1 MPPTLKRVVRLDSI
15 PIRKAVFTDEGYLKD
30 RPILTSTGIF
40 EYTNPDG
47 SIRRE
52 LRLPEDVF
60 APESLASYK
69 GKPIIITHDAGLV
82 NKDNVRDN
90 QVGTILSEGIPSG
103 NDVKA
108 DIIIHATDEMKDKG
122 YKELSL
128 GYNLDLEETP
138 GEWKGQPYDAIQR
151 NIIINHL
158 ALVREARAGEQARL
172 NIDSRDSDTLK
183 GGKSMK
189 NTPKKTVRGDGILS
203 KEELEQAIKEY
214 KARRAKEADA
224 EKPVASE
231 QKPKATP
238 EKKPA
243 VEPEKV
249 EKKAEVKEEVKP
261 TEKEK
266 PTFDEDVEAVETVEK
281 KPETV
286 EEKIEK
292 VKENRNMRDEEGDPK
307 DKLSAM
313 GMIAH
318 QDEDIDTLFDIIDTL
333 LAEREFKMKEDCA
346 KADSDDDA
354 IPDRDKAGE
363 SVANCDGEEEEE
375 EEDFEF
381 EEDEDDEAEGD
392 PEDDEDWDFEE
403 DEDDEVEE
411 EEEEEETFEEDED
424 DEDVSFEEEEDWEE
438 DEDDEEEWEE
448 EEDEE
453 FQTDSH
459 DSPIPDSTGEVHH
472 VKKLNSDS
480 VDAVINERIAL
491 GMMGRKLNMDGLEK
505 LSIMAAKKRIVK
517 AVRPNIRLDGKSNAY
532 INAAYDCAVDE
543 IKKRSHK
550 GVKYQKK
557 QMFNKDSRSVEDTK
571 SSVDARREMIERQIN
586 RNK

>member
-15 PIRKAVFTDEGYLKD
+15 PIRKAVFTDEGYLLDK
-30 RPILTSTGIF
+30 PILTSTGIF

-47 SIRRE
+47 SVRRE

-69 GKPIIITHDAGLV
+69 SKPIIITHDAGLV
-82 NKDNVRDN
+82 NKDNVHDN
-90 QVGTILSEGIPSG
+90 QVGTILSEGFRDG
-103 NDVKA
+103 DDVRA
-108 DIIIHATDEMKDKG
+108 EIVIHDTDEMKDRG

-151 NIIINHL
+151 NILINHL

-231 QKPKATP
+231 QKPEPTP

-243 VEPEKV
+243 AEPEKAV
-249 EKKAEVKEEVKP
+249 EKAEIKEEVKP

-266 PTFDEDVEAVETVEK
+266 PTFDEDVEAVEAVEK
-281 KPETV
+281 EPETV

-333 LAEREFKMKEDCA
+333 LAEREFKMK
-346 KADSDDDA
+346 KDSDDDA

-363 SVANCDGEEEEE
+363 SVANCDGEDEEEE
-375 EEDFEF
+375 EEEFEF

-392 PEDDEDWDFEE
+392 PEDDEDFEGWDE
-403 DEDDEVEE
+403 DEDEEV
-411 EEEEEETFEEDED
+411 EEEEETFEEDED
-424 DEDVSFEEEEDWEE
+424 DEEASFEEEEWDE
-438 DEDDEEEWEE
+438 DEDDEWEE
-448 EEDEE
+448 EEEEE
-453 FQTDSH
+453 FKADSH
-459 DSPIPDSTGEVHH
+459 DSAIPDSTGEVHH

-491 GMMGRKLNMDGLEK
+491 GMMGRKLHMDGLEK
-505 LSIMAAKKRIVK
+505 LGIMAAKKRIVK
-517 AVRPNIRLDGKSNAY
+517 AVRPNIRLDGKSDAY

-543 IKKRSHK
+543 IQKRSHK

-557 QMFNKDSRSVEDTK
+557 QMFNKDSRTEETGK
-571 SSVDARREMIERQIN
+571 SSADARREMIERQIN

>member
-1 MPPTLKRVVRLDSI
+1 MPPTLRRVVRLDSI
-15 PIRKAVFTDEGYLKD
+15 PIRKAVFTDEGYLRDK
-30 RPILTSTGIF
+30 PILTSTGIF

-60 APESLASYK
+60 AKESLASYK

-82 NKDNVRDN
+82 TKDNVHDN
-90 QVGTILSEGIPSG
+90 QVGTILSEGFQDG
-103 NDVKA
+103 ENVRA
-108 DIIIHATDEMKDKG
+108 DIVIHDTDEMKDRG

-138 GEWKGQPYDAIQR
+138 GTWHGQPYDAIQR

-172 NIDSRDSDTLK
+172 NIDSRDSDILK
-183 GGKSMK
+183 GGKSMNK
-189 NTPKKTVRGDGILS
+189 TPKKTVRGDGILS

-214 KARRAKEADA
+214 KARRAKEADKD
-224 EKPVASE
+224 EPVASE
-231 QKPKATP
+231 PKPEPAPDKTP
-238 EKKPA
+238 EKKP
-243 VEPEKV
+243 ES
-249 EKKAEVKEEVKP
+249 KEEVKP

-281 KPETV
+281 KPESV
-286 EEKIEK
+286 EDKIQQ

-346 KADSDDDA
+346 KTDSDDDA
-354 IPDRDKAGE
+354 IPDRDKKGE
-363 SVANCDGEEEEE
+363 SVSNCDGEEVEEE
-375 EEDFEF
+375 EVEVK
-381 EEDEDDEAEGD
+381 EEPEGD
-392 PEDDEDWDFEE
+392 PEDDEDWEDEDWEEDSDEEEEDFEVEEDFEE
-403 DEDDEVEE
+403 DSDDSTV
-411 EEEEEETFEEDED
+411 FE
-424 DEDVSFEEEEDWEE
+424 EEEEDWEE
-438 DEDDEEEWEE
+438 DEEDEWEE
-448 EEDEE
+448 EEEE
-453 FQTDSH
+453 VQCDSH
-459 DSPIPDSTGEVHH
+459 DSVIPDSTGEVHH

-480 VDAVINERIAL
+480 VDAVINQRIAL
-491 GMMGRKLNMDGLEK
+491 GMLGRKLNMDGLEK
-505 LSIMAAKKRIVK
+505 LGIMSAKKRIIK
-517 AVRPNIRLDGKSNAY
+517 AVRPNIRLDGKSDAY

-543 IKKRSHK
+543 IQKRSRK

-557 QMFNKDSRSVEDTK
+557 QMFNKDSKVRAEEGGK
-571 SSVDARREMIERQIN
+571 SSADARREMIERQIN

>member
-1 MPPTLKRVVRLDSI
+1 
-15 PIRKAVFTDEGYLKD
+15 
-30 RPILTSTGIF
+30 
-40 EYTNPDG
+40 
-47 SIRRE
+47 
-52 LRLPEDVF
+52 
-60 APESLASYK
+60 
-69 GKPIIITHDAGLV
+69 
-82 NKDNVRDN
+82 
-90 QVGTILSEGIPSG
+90 
-103 NDVKA
+103 
-108 DIIIHATDEMKDKG
+108 
-122 YKELSL
+122 
-128 GYNLDLEETP
+128 
-138 GEWKGQPYDAIQR
+138 
-151 NIIINHL
+151 
-158 ALVREARAGEQARL
+158 
-172 NIDSRDSDTLK
+172 
-183 GGKSMK
+183 MK

-231 QKPKATP
+231 QKPEPTP

-243 VEPEKV
+243 AEPEKAV
-249 EKKAEVKEEVKP
+249 EKAEIKEEVKP

-266 PTFDEDVEAVETVEK
+266 PTFDEDVEAVEAVEK
-281 KPETV
+281 EPETV

-333 LAEREFKMKEDCA
+333 LAEREFKMK
-346 KADSDDDA
+346 KDSDDDA

-363 SVANCDGEEEEE
+363 SVANCDGEDEEEE
-375 EEDFEF
+375 EEEFEF

-392 PEDDEDWDFEE
+392 PEDDEDFEGWDE
-403 DEDDEVEE
+403 DEDEEV
-411 EEEEEETFEEDED
+411 EEEEETFEEDED
-424 DEDVSFEEEEDWEE
+424 DEEASFEEEEWDE
-438 DEDDEEEWEE
+438 DEDDEWEE
-448 EEDEE
+448 EEEEE
-453 FQTDSH
+453 FKADSH
-459 DSPIPDSTGEVHH
+459 DSAIPDSTGEVHH

-491 GMMGRKLNMDGLEK
+491 GMMGRKLHMDGLEK
-505 LSIMAAKKRIVK
+505 LGIMAAKKRIVK
-517 AVRPNIRLDGKSNAY
+517 AVRPNIRLDGKSDAY

-543 IKKRSHK
+543 IQKRSHK

-557 QMFNKDSRSVEDTK
+557 QMFNKDSRTEETGK
-571 SSVDARREMIERQIN
+571 SSADARREMIERQIN

>member
-15 PIRKAVFTDEGYLKD
+15 PIRKAVFTDEGYLED

-60 APESLASYK
+60 APESLKSYK

-82 NKDNVRDN
+82 NKDNVHDN
-90 QVGTILSEGIPSG
+90 QIGTILSEGIPSG

-108 DIIIHATDEMKDKG
+108 DIIIHATDEMKDRG

-231 QKPKATP
+231 QKPEPAP

-243 VEPEKV
+243 VKPEKPA
-249 EKKAEVKEEVKP
+249 EKAEAKEEVKP
-261 TEKEK
+261 TEEEK
-266 PTFDEDVEAVETVEK
+266 PAFDEDVEAVEVVEK

-333 LAEREFKMKEDCA
+333 LAEREFKMK
-346 KADSDDDA
+346 KDSDDDA

-363 SVANCDGEEEEE
+363 SVANCDGEAVEE

-381 EEDEDDEAEGD
+381 EEDEDDDAEGD
-392 PEDDEDWDFEE
+392 PEDDVDFEFEE

-411 EEEEEETFEEDED
+411 VEEEETFEKDED
-424 DEDVSFEEEEDWEE
+424 DEEASFEEEDEEWEE

-448 EEDEE
+448 EEE

-459 DSPIPDSTGEVHH
+459 DSAIPDSTGEVHH

-480 VDAVINERIAL
+480 VDAVINQRIAL
-491 GMMGRKLNMDGLEK
+491 GMIGRKLHMDGLEK
-505 LSIMAAKKRIVK
+505 LGIMAAKKRIVK
-517 AVRPNIRLDGKSNAY
+517 AVRPNIRLDGKSDAY

-543 IKKRSHK
+543 IQKRSHK

-557 QMFNKDSRSVEDTK
+557 QMFNKDSRVEETGK

>member
-1 MPPTLKRVVRLDSI
+1 M
-15 PIRKAVFTDEGYLKD
+15 
-30 RPILTSTGIF
+30 
-40 EYTNPDG
+40 NPDG

-60 APESLASYK
+60 AKESLASYK

-82 NKDNVRDN
+82 TKDNVHDN
-90 QVGTILSEGIPSG
+90 QVGTILSEGFQDG
-103 NDVKA
+103 ENVRA
-108 DIIIHATDEMKDKG
+108 DIVIHDTDEMKDRG

-138 GEWKGQPYDAIQR
+138 GTWHGQPYDAIQR

-172 NIDSRDSDTLK
+172 NIDSRDSDILK

-189 NTPKKTVRGDGILS
+189 KSPKKTVRGDGILS

-214 KARRAKEADA
+214 KARRAKEAD
-224 EKPVASE
+224 EDKPVASE
-231 QKPKATP
+231 QKPEAAP
-238 EKKPA
+238 EKAPVKPEK
-243 VEPEKV
+243 EPEKP
-249 EKKAEVKEEVKP
+249 AKEEVKP
-261 TEKEK
+261 TEKEE
-266 PTFDEDVEAVETVEK
+266 PTFDEDVEAVEK
-281 KPETV
+281 KPKSV
-286 EEKIEK
+286 EEKIQQ
-292 VKENRNMRDEEGDPK
+292 VKDNRNARDEEGDPK

-346 KADSDDDA
+346 KTDSDDDA

-375 EEDFEF
+375 EVDVEVK
-381 EEDEDDEAEGD
+381 EEPEGD

-403 DEDDEVEE
+403 DGDEEEEDFEVEE
-411 EEEEEETFEEDED
+411 DFEEDED
-424 DEDVSFEEEEDWEE
+424 DATVFEEEEEDWEE
-438 DEDDEEEWEE
+438 DEDDDWEDEDEE
-448 EEDEE
+448 EEEE
-453 FQTDSH
+453 EVKFETDSH
-459 DSPIPDSTGEVHH
+459 DSDIPDSTGEVHH
-472 VKKLNSDS
+472 VKKLNADS
-480 VDAVINERIAL
+480 VDAVINQRIAL
-491 GMMGRKLNMDGLEK
+491 GMLGRKLNMDGLEK
-505 LSIMAAKKRIVK
+505 LSIMSAKKRIIK
-517 AVRPNIRLDGKSNAY
+517 AVRPKIRLDGKSDAY
-532 INAAYDCAVDE
+532 VNAAYDCAVDE
-543 IKKRSHK
+543 IQKRSRK

-557 QMFNKDSRSVEDTK
+557 QMFNKDSKVRAEEGGK
-571 SSVDARREMIERQIN
+571 SSADARREMIERQIN

>member
-15 PIRKAVFTDEGYLKD
+15 PIRKAVFTDEGYLVDK
-30 RPILTSTGIF
+30 PVLTTTGIF

-69 GKPIIITHDAGLV
+69 GKPVIITHDAGLV
-82 NKDNVRDN
+82 TKDNVHEN
-90 QVGTILSEGIPSG
+90 QVGTILSEGIRDG
-103 NDVKA
+103 DDVRA
-108 DIIIHATDEMKDKG
+108 EIVIHDTDEMKDRG

-138 GEWKGQPYDAIQR
+138 GEWHGEPYDAIQR

-189 NTPKKTVRGDGILS
+189 KTPKSVRGDGILS

-214 KARRAKEADA
+214 KARRAKEAEN

-231 QKPKATP
+231 PKAPAPKEKAP
-238 EKKPA
+238 EEKPA
-243 VEPEKV
+243 EKP
-249 EKKAEVKEEVKP
+249 APKEEVKP
-261 TEKEK
+261 KEEEK
-266 PTFDEDVEAVETVEK
+266 PAFDEDVEAAEAAEQE
-281 KPETV
+281 PETV
-286 EEKIEK
+286 EAKIER
-292 VKENRNMRDEEGDPK
+292 VKENRNLRDEEGDPK

-333 LAEREFKMKEDCA
+333 LAEREFKMK
-346 KADSDDDA
+346 KDSDDDA
-354 IPDRDKAGE
+354 IPDRDKSGE
-363 SVANCDGEEEEE
+363 SVANCDSDDEEEEE
-375 EEDFEF
+375 TFEF
-381 EEDEDDEAEGD
+381 EEDEDDESAPEDEEEAEVEETEDFEEDEDDEEVDESAYGD
-392 PEDDEDWDFEE
+392 PEDDEDWDEDGD
-403 DEDDEVEE
+403 DEDDDWEE
-411 EEEEEETFEEDED
+411 EEEEEE
-424 DEDVSFEEEEDWEE
+424 
-438 DEDDEEEWEE
+438 
-448 EEDEE
+448 E
-453 FQTDSH
+453 FATDSH

-480 VDAVINERIAL
+480 VDAVINQRIEL
-491 GMMGRKLNMDGLEK
+491 GMIGRKLNMDGLEK
-505 LSIMAAKKRIVK
+505 LGIMAAKRRIVK
-517 AVRPNIRLDGKSNAY
+517 AVRPNIRLDGKSDAY
-532 INAAYDCAVDE
+532 VNAAYDCAVDE
-543 IKKRSHK
+543 IRKRTHK

-557 QMFNKDSRSVEDTK
+557 QMFNKDSRVREEDGT
-571 SSVDARREMIERQIN
+571 SSVDARRAMIERQLN
-586 RNK
+586 RNKT